1 MANTIKLVWQTIK
14 GLPSYHLENIYVY
27 YFVSIDERINTISI
41 VMQNE
46 LIFKIQKQMQKLK
59 DLNKKKFPPSLA
71 LKVPSNFKITIYQN
85 ISPKFLNI
93 PKTQ

>member
-1 MANTIKLVWQTIK
+1 
-14 GLPSYHLENIYVY
+14 
-27 YFVSIDERINTISI
+27 
-41 VMQNE
+41 MQNE